1 MSDEERIRKQ
11 MFNRG
16 LITIVLIVVAFIL
29 GIVSM

>member
-16 LITIVLIVVAFIL
+16 LIPIILIVVAFIL
-29 GIVSM
+29 GVISM